1 MYGLINKALKTMI
14 SDGHGQEVWDSILTK
29 SAVPEDSFTTME
41 QYDDDTTYALV
52 GAASEVLEIPAAAC
66 LELFGHYWAT
76 VTAPNAYEM
85 LLQSTGDNLFEF
97 LDNLSSLHDRITSTF
112 IDYVPPHF
120 ITTIDNNKMELVYES
135 TREGLTPF
143 LIGIIKGLADRF
155 EVQVEFES
163 VVARAVDKGETS
175 VIIMRIV

>member
-1 MYGLINKALKTMI
+1 MYGLINKALKAMVT
-14 SDGHGQEVWDSILTK
+14 DGYGQEVWGSILTK
-29 SAVPEDSFTTME
+29 SAVPVDSFTTME

-52 GAASEVLEIPAAAC
+52 GATSEILEMPVAAC

-85 LLQSTGDNLFEF
+85 LFQSTGDNLFEF
-97 LDNLSSLHDRITSTF
+97 LDNVNSLHDRITSTF
-112 IDYVPPHF
+112 IDYVPPYF
-120 ITTIDNNKMELVYES
+120 LTTTDNNKMELIYES
-135 TREGLTPF
+135 QREGLTPF

-163 VVARAVDKGETS
+163 VVARVVDKGETS
-175 VIIMRIV
+175 VVTMRIV

>member
-14 SDGHGQEVWDSILTK
+14 IDGHGTQVWDRILQQ
-29 SAVPEDSFTTME
+29 SAVSEDSFTTME
-41 QYDDDTTYALV
+41 QYNDDVTYALV
-52 GAASEVLEIPAAAC
+52 GATSEVLESPAAVC

-85 LLQSTGDNLFEF
+85 LFQSTGENLFEF
-97 LDNLSSLHDRITSTF
+97 LDNVNSLHDRITSTF

-120 ITTIDNNKMELVYES
+120 IVTKDKNKMELVYES
-135 TREGLTPF
+135 QREGLTPF

-155 EVQVEFES
+155 EVEVAFQSIE
-163 VVARAVDKGETS
+163 ARAVHKGETS
-175 VIIMRIV
+175 VITMHIV